1 MADRRG
7 RERAHMQLGLVGLG
21 KMGFNMRERLRAG
34 GHEVVGYDPRPEV
47 SDVANLADLAGA
59 LEAPRVVWVM
69 VPSGTVTHETIAALA
84 DVLSAGDLVID
95 GGNSRYTEDGPHA
108 KLLGDK
114 GINFIDAG
122 VSGGVWGLH
131 EGYGL
136 MVGGSDA
143 DVARA
148 MPIFDTL
155 RPEGDV
161 ADGFVHAGPVGAG
174 HYAKMVHNGIEYGLM
189 HAYAEG
195 YELLAA
201 EELIADPQAVIQ
213 AWTNGTVVRSWLQQL
228 LAKALKED
236 PGFAAISGYT
246 EDSGEGRWTVEEAIS
261 HRVPMPVIAAS
272 LFARFASRQEDSPT
286 MKAVSALRNQFGGHA
301 VHRISESG

>member
-1 MADRRG
+1 
-7 RERAHMQLGLVGLG
+7 MQLGLIGLG

-34 GHEVVGYDPRPEV
+34 GHKVVGYDPRPEV
-47 SDVANLADLAGA
+47 SDVAGLADLAAA

-84 DVLSAGDLVID
+84 DVLGSGDLVID

-108 KLLGDK
+108 KLLGAK

-155 RPEGDV
+155 RPEGDL

-201 EELIADPQAVIQ
+201 EDLITDPQAVIQ

>member
-1 MADRRG
+1 
-7 RERAHMQLGLVGLG
+7 MQLGLVGLG
-21 KMGFNMRERLRAG
+21 KMGFNMRERLREG
-34 GHEVVGYDPRPEV
+34 EHEVIGYDPRPEV
-47 SDVANLADLAGA
+47 SDVPTLAALAEA
-59 LEAPRVVWVM
+59 LDAPRVVWVM
-69 VPSGTVTHETIAALA
+69 VPSGPITDETIKSLA
-84 DVLSAGDLVID
+84 DVLSPGDLVID

-108 KLLGDK
+108 KLLDDK
-114 GINFIDAG
+114 GIKFIDAG
-122 VSGGVWGLH
+122 VSGGIWGLA

-136 MVGGSDA
+136 MVGGSKE
-143 DVARA
+143 DVAQV
-148 MPIFDTL
+148 MPIFETL
-155 RPEGDV
+155 RPPGEL

-189 HAYAEG
+189 MAYAEG

-201 EELIADPQAVIQ
+201 EELIENTQAVIQ

-236 PGFAAISGYT
+236 PKFVDISGYT

-301 VHRISESG
+301 VKRISESG

>member
-1 MADRRG
+1 
-7 RERAHMQLGLVGLG
+7 
-21 KMGFNMRERLRAG
+21 MGFNMRERLRQG
-34 GHEVVGYDPRPEV
+34 GHEVIGYDPRPEV
-47 SDVANLADLAGA
+47 TDVPSMAALAEA

-69 VPSGTVTHETIAALA
+69 VPSGPITDETITSLSDAL
-84 DVLSAGDLVID
+84 SPGDLVID
-95 GGNSRYTEDGPHA
+95 GGNSRFTEDGKHA
-108 KLLGDK
+108 KVLGDK
-114 GINFIDAG
+114 GIAFIDAG
-122 VSGGVWGLH
+122 VSGGIWGLK

-143 DVARA
+143 DIARA
-148 MPIFDTL
+148 MPIFETL
-155 RPEGDV
+155 RPPGEL

-189 HAYAEG
+189 TAYAEG

-201 EELIADPQAVIQ
+201 EPLITDTQAVIQ

-236 PGFAAISGYT
+236 PEFGEISGYT
-246 EDSGEGRWTVEEAIS
+246 EDSGEGRWTVEEAIN
-261 HRVPMPVIAAS
+261 HRVPTPVIAAA

-286 MKAVSALRNQFGGHA
+286 MKCVSALRNQFGGHA
-301 VHRISESG
+301 VKRVPLSG

>member
-1 MADRRG
+1 
-7 RERAHMQLGLVGLG
+7 MQLGLVGLG
-21 KMGFNMRERLRAG
+21 KMGFNMRERLREG
-34 GHEVVGYDPRPEV
+34 GHEVIGYDPRPEV
-47 SDVANLADLAGA
+47 SDVPNLMKLAEA
-59 LEAPRVVWVM
+59 LTPPRVVWVM
-69 VPSGTVTHETIAALA
+69 VPSGSVTDETIIALA
-84 DVLSAGDLVID
+84 NELSEGDLVVD

-108 KLLGDK
+108 KLLGEK
-114 GINFIDAG
+114 GIAFVDAG
-122 VSGGVWGLH
+122 VSGGVWGLK

-136 MVGGSDA
+136 MVGGSDK

-155 RPEGDV
+155 RPPGEL

-189 HAYAEG
+189 NAYAEG

-201 EELIADPQAVIQ
+201 EDLIKDTQAVIQ

-236 PGFAAISGYT
+236 PEFDQITGYT

-301 VHRISESG
+301 VQRISESG

>member
-1 MADRRG
+1 
-7 RERAHMQLGLVGLG
+7 MQLGVVGLG

-34 GHEVVGYDPRPEV
+34 GHEVIGYDPRPQV
-47 SDVANLADLAGA
+47 SDVPTLAALALA
-59 LEAPRVVWVM
+59 LQAPRVVWVM
-69 VPSGTVTHETIAALA
+69 VPSGPVTHDTIVALA
-84 DVLSAGDLVID
+84 DVLSPGDLVID
-95 GGNSRYTEDGPHA
+95 GGNSRYTEDGPHE
-108 KLLGDK
+108 KLLGER
-114 GINFIDAG
+114 GIAFVDAG
-122 VSGGVWGLH
+122 VSGGIWGLT

-155 RPEGDV
+155 RPPGEP
-161 ADGFVHAGPVGAG
+161 ADGFVHAGAVGAG

-201 EELIADPQAVIQ
+201 EDLITDPQAVIQ

-228 LAKALKED
+228 LARALKED
-236 PGFAAISGYT
+236 PGFTDISGYT
-246 EDSGEGRWTVEEAIS
+246 EDSGEGRWTVQEAIQ

-272 LFARFASRQEDSPT
+272 LFARFASRQDDSPT
-286 MKAVSALRNQFGGHA
+286 MKAVAALRNQFGGHA
-301 VHRISESG
+301 VQRVALSG